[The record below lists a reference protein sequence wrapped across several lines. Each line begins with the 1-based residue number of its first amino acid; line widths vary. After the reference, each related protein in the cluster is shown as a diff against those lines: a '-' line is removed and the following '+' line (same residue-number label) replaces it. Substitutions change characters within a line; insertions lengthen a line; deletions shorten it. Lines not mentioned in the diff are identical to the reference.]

1 MDLFLKR
8 PDAKEV
14 KVNWLQDIGPIYPF
28 DTHMPHVLLHGPK
41 TKNDCEYICLFC
53 NNKTEA
59 IAIINHI
66 IDLNGGTDKFFKHE
80 QEKNV
85 SHRFSGHLFNI
96 GYRNKL
102 SQQNHVIVELN
113 RREERKVVSFNDNSV
128 ILYGIHKDS
137 KKINSIIKGLNS
149 IVYNSGE
156 MTSGG
161 GHLYFDSS
169 GSHIVSYWSDL
180 EKAVKKFKSIVD
192 CYPENAINKDFIN
205 DDQEIK
211 DFSYKNLLKILNKG
225 NFIIEFKTDGFKINL
240 SQGNSSFQMNF
251 YIDEDGTAF
260 NQDKNN
266 WDTSNLTEKTFYEN
280 GNLMNEVEVDESG
293 QANGITKKYHEN
305 GQLRNKTYWT
315 KNIQED
321 GEVITY
327 HTDGSKARKITVL
340 NGEINGE
347 FFEWHQNG
355 NIKTQGTYNNGICH
369 IEKEFDENGVLFDF
383 KSLKFNDEKL
393 EFAFNHWIENPK
405 TAEAK
410 YGHISGWDTS
420 EVNDITD
427 VYFKAKSLNIDVT
440 NWSLSFEE
448 NGLLF
453 KQINQKNFTAYHKN
467 GKKRFEYLDIDL
479 SEKYHWLDTV
489 IDSNSNSKLLAYDE
503 NGIELKEFT
512 VFLIPKK
519 GDCMVVFKT
528 DKSNFKSFEHFSD
541 TNFLLDEISYRNH
554 AINLTGDDEID
565 LKKYPP
571 IILDGSHSQSLLDEL
586 MQWMPDKKFVMV
598 YRWNRLHEDN
608 CDYEDYLSEFE
619 TGVFSEDDSFD
630 SFEDYSREI
639 NYTREEVAVLGHFDK
654 IFITGK
660 KSDSEEPGQE
670 ITKFPG
676 SATREFIYG
685 LDRFNYDELR
695 IFEEEIFNNLN
706 VKIDN
711 EMMDVEGQ
719 KFPIAK
725 KLILDVD
732 KYKKPKFI

>member
-1 MDLFLKR
+1 MGLFLKR
-8 PDAKEV
+8 PDAEEI

-169 GSHIVSYWSDL
+169 GSHIVSYWDDI
-180 EKAVKKFKSIVD
+180 ENAVEQLKSIVD
-192 CYPENAINKDFIN
+192 CYPENAINKDWMGS
-205 DDQEIK
+205 DTEIK

-305 GQLRNKTYWT
+305 GQLRNKTYWA

-393 EFAFNHWIENPK
+393 ELAFNHWIENPK

-467 GKKRFEYLDIDL
+467 GNKRFEYIDIDL

-503 NGIELKEFT
+503 NGLELKVFT

-541 TNFLLDEISYRNH
+541 TNFLLDEISYRDH
-554 AINLTGDDEID
+554 AINLTGDEEID

-571 IILDGSHSQSLLDEL
+571 IILDGSHSQWLLDILKE
-586 MQWMPDKKFVMV
+586 WVPDRKFVMI
-598 YRWNRLHEDN
+598 YRWNRLWKN
-608 CDYEDYLSEFE
+608 SGYEDYLGF
-619 TGVFSEDDSFD
+619 FD
-630 SFEDYSREI
+630 EPREI
-639 NYTREEVAVLGHFDK
+639 AVMCHYDK
-654 IFITGK
+654 IFITGE
-660 KSDSEEPGQE
+660 KSSSDDPGQE
-670 ITKFPG
+670 ITDFICDG
-676 SATREFIYG
+676 GETREVLEEMCVFAH
-685 LDRFNYDELR
+685 DYDELR
-695 IFEEEIFNNLN
+695 IFEEEVFNNLN
-706 VKIDN
+706 VEIDN

>member
-8 PDAKEV
+8 PDAEEI

-28 DTHMPHVLLHGPK
+28 DAYVPHVLLHNPV
-41 TKNDCEYICLFC
+41 TENDCEYICLFC

-59 IAIINHI
+59 IDIIDHI
-66 IDLNGGTDKFFKHE
+66 ISLNGGIDKFLKHE
-80 QEKNV
+80 QEKDM

-113 RREERKVVSFNDNSV
+113 RREERKVVSFNDNSE

-169 GSHIVSYWSDL
+169 GSHIVSYWSDIKNAI
-180 EKAVKKFKSIVD
+180 EQFKSIVD
-192 CYPENAINKDFIN
+192 SYPENAINKDWMGS
-205 DDQEIK
+205 DTEIK

-305 GQLRNKTYWT
+305 GQLRNKTYWA

-383 KSLKFNDEKL
+383 KSLKFNDET
-393 EFAFNHWIENPK
+393 IR
-405 TAEAK
+405 
-410 YGHISGWDTS
+410 
-420 EVNDITD
+420 
-427 VYFKAKSLNIDVT
+427 SLQ
-440 NWSLSFEE
+440 L
-448 NGLLF
+448 
-453 KQINQKNFTAYHKN
+453 
-467 GKKRFEYLDIDL
+467 
-479 SEKYHWLDTV
+479 
-489 IDSNSNSKLLAYDE
+489 
-503 NGIELKEFT
+503 
-512 VFLIPKK
+512 
-519 GDCMVVFKT
+519 
-528 DKSNFKSFEHFSD
+528 
-541 TNFLLDEISYRNH
+541 
-554 AINLTGDDEID
+554 
-565 LKKYPP
+565 
-571 IILDGSHSQSLLDEL
+571 
-586 MQWMPDKKFVMV
+586 
-598 YRWNRLHEDN
+598 
-608 CDYEDYLSEFE
+608 
-619 TGVFSEDDSFD
+619 
-630 SFEDYSREI
+630 
-639 NYTREEVAVLGHFDK
+639 
-654 IFITGK
+654 ITGL
-660 KSDSEEPGQE
+660 E
-670 ITKFPG
+670 
-676 SATREFIYG
+676 
-685 LDRFNYDELR
+685 DR
-695 IFEEEIFNNLN
+695 
-706 VKIDN
+706 
-711 EMMDVEGQ
+711 
-719 KFPIAK
+719 
-725 KLILDVD
+725 
-732 KYKKPKFI
+732 

>member
-8 PDAKEV
+8 PDAEEI

-28 DTHMPHVLLHGPK
+28 DAYVPHVLLHNPK
-41 TKNDCEYICLFC
+41 TENDCEYICLFC

-59 IAIINHI
+59 IDIIDHI
-66 IDLNGGTDKFFKHE
+66 ISLNGGIDKFLKHE
-80 QEKNV
+80 QEKDM

-113 RREERKVVSFNDNSV
+113 RREERKVVSFNDNSE

-305 GQLRNKTYWT
+305 GQLRNKTYWA

-355 NIKTQGTYNNGICH
+355 NIKTQGTYNNDVCH

-393 EFAFNHWIENPK
+393 ELAFNHWIENPK

-467 GKKRFEYLDIDL
+467 GNKRFEYIDIDL

-519 GDCMVVFKT
+519 GNTLVVFKT
-528 DKSNFKSFEHFSD
+528 DKSNLKGFEHFTD
-541 TNFLLDEISYRNH
+541 TEFLLSEISYRD
-554 AINLTGDDEID
+554 AINLTGDEEID

-571 IILDGSHSQSLLDEL
+571 IMLDGSHSQWLLDILKE
-586 MQWMPDKKFVMV
+586 WVPDRKFVMI
-598 YRWNRLHEDN
+598 YRWNRLWKN
-608 CDYEDYLSEFE
+608 SGYEDYLGF
-619 TGVFSEDDSFD
+619 FD
-630 SFEDYSREI
+630 EPREI
-639 NYTREEVAVLGHFDK
+639 AVMCHYDK
-654 IFITGK
+654 IFITGE
-660 KSDSEEPGQE
+660 KSSSDDPGQE
-670 ITKFPG
+670 ITDFTCDG
-676 SATREFIYG
+676 GETREVLEEMCVFAH
-685 LDRFNYDELR
+685 DYDELR
-695 IFEEEIFNNLN
+695 IFEEEVFNNLN
-706 VKIDN
+706 VEIDN
-711 EMMDVEGQ
+711 EMMDIEGQ